1 MGAVWRGEDVEAQTW
16 CAIKVLKPELARD
29 PAAVARF
36 VRERTALLALQH
48 PNVVTLH
55 DMIVEGERLAL
66 VMDLLADGD
75 LDKFRR
81 ERGGTL
87 PPDLA
92 AELTAQVC
100 DGLAAAHAAGIVHRD
115 LKPANVLMDQGHAR
129 LTDFGIAR
137 ITGDAPV
144 TTEGGVVGTF
154 RYMAPEVLSGD
165 APSPACDI
173 YAAGVTLYE
182 LLAGQPPFTGQV
194 GNVVYDHLQTS
205 PQRPDGLPDPLW
217 QLIAGCLA
225 KDPAARPTAPELAA
239 ALRHLELAGQE
250 TPAPAAA
257 VWLREPTEAA
267 AGSTGPR
274 TITGTGRPAPAAA
287 TTEPGAA
294 ASRAPELV
302 AAEAPGNRDVRRK
315 RRRTWAM
322 AAAALVV
329 VGAGTG
335 AVFAYGAGTASPPLA
350 SSATAPAVTGL
361 ASPAATGHSP
371 GPSPSPKRSGGQ
383 ATSPSSGAPITS
395 AATASGPVSAADSA
409 GSRATSTGGASD
421 VATPGATTGAPAAG
435 SSPAG
440 TPPPAVSGQ
449 VIKNSAS
456 NWCLRVAGASKSGG
470 AHIQQG
476 ACVVGDTGDQWRVVA
491 SVTLSGESYHQY
503 QNVHSGLCMGV
514 HLSSTAAGTRI
525 LQGACSATS
534 DRSQFWRTSY
544 TSGAGYALINGHS
557 GMCIGVVG
565 SSTAENTDTD
575 QGACSGTGTQSWVTL
590 AAPQ

>member
-1 MGAVWRGEDVEAQTW
+1 MGAVWRAEDVEAQSW

-81 ERGGTL
+81 EHGGTL
-87 PPDLA
+87 PPGLA

-115 LKPANVLMDQGHAR
+115 LKPANVLMDQGRAR

-137 ITGDAPV
+137 ISGDAPV
-144 TTEGGVVGTF
+144 TTEGGVIGTI
-154 RYMAPEVLSGD
+154 RYMAPEVLAGG
-165 APSPACDI
+165 APAPACDV

-217 QLIAGCLA
+217 QLIADCLA
-225 KDPAARPTAPELAA
+225 KDPTARPTAAELAA
-239 ALRHLELAGQE
+239 ALRRLAVPSDE
-250 TPAPAAA
+250 PAAPPA
-257 VWLREPTEAA
+257 RTEAA
-267 AGSTGPR
+267 ALDTGPR
-274 TITGTGRPAPAAA
+274 TVTGPGRPIPAGATAPVAA
-287 TTEPGAA
+287 EPRAA
-294 ASRAPELV
+294 KPVAVKPV
-302 AAEAPGNRDVRRK
+302 AAEAPLNQHAVKK
-315 RRRTWAM
+315 RRRTWGI

-329 VGAGTG
+329 VAAAAG
-335 AVFAYGAGTASPPLA
+335 AVLTYGSGSASPP
-350 SSATAPAVTGL
+350 SATSGTSPTVTGP
-361 ASPAATGHSP
+361 ASPVGSGHSP
-371 GPSPSPKRSGGQ
+371 GPSPSPSRSGTRAAAPSGGG
-383 ATSPSSGAPITS
+383 AASPQSSAS
-395 AATASGPVSAADSA
+395 APVSSADAA
-409 GSRATSTGGASD
+409 GSRATSTGAAS
-421 VATPGATTGAPAAG
+421 PGTAPSTSVGAPVSAT
-435 SSPAG
+435 SPAG
-440 TPPPAVSGQ
+440 TPPPTVSGL

-456 NWCLRVAGASKSGG
+456 NWCLRVAAASTAGG

-476 ACVVGDTGDQWRVVA
+476 ACATGDTAAQWRVVA
-491 SVTLSGESYHQY
+491 SVTLNGYPYHQY

-514 HLSSTAAGTRI
+514 HIASTAGGARI
-525 LQGACSATS
+525 LQGACSATT
-534 DRSQFWRTSY
+534 DHSQFWRTSD
-544 TSGAGYALINGHS
+544 TGSGEYALINGHS

-575 QGACSGTGTQSWVTL
+575 QGACASTGTQAWITV